1 MGVAWTWW
9 HRWQCGGTE
18 GSGSGWCDHEGAGGE
33 DRQPETDRE
42 LEAGLGRRSKARD
55 GRGVRRKAG
64 EGGRCAGAKRKRA
77 VLRRREGSAVKSAAA
92 SLGVQQREG
101 SSVWQQADPYR
112 RRLRG
117 GVRLGW
123 TAGEAVGPSR
133 VPLSTG
139 GSRGR
144 GAEQ

>member
-1 MGVAWTWW
+1 MWW

-64 EGGRCAGAKRKRA
+64 EGAGVPA
-77 VLRRREGSAVKSAAA
+77 
-92 SLGVQQREG
+92 
-101 SSVWQQADPYR
+101 P
-112 RRLRG
+112 RG
-117 GVRLGW
+117 KGLFSG
-123 TAGEAVGPSR
+123 GEKAQLSR
-133 VPLSTG
+133 VLLQAWESNREKAALSGNKLTLTG
-139 GSRGR
+139 AGSEEG
-144 GAEQ
+144 